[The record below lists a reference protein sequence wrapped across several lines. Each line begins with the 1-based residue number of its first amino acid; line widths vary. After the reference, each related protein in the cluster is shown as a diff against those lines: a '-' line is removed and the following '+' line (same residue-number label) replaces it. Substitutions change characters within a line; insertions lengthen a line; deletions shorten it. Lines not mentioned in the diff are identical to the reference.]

1 MAEKLLTDLKC
12 KRAKPRMGK
21 KGRLAPYRLNDG
33 GGLSLRVMPNGAK
46 YWQFRYRYAGTENT
60 LQIGVYD
67 EVSLDKARTE
77 RAKHRNVLRQGN
89 DPITARRV
97 AKSRI
102 QRETAETFAAISD
115 EWLTHRQPHIA
126 PVTHERNEGLVRR
139 ILLPKL
145 GALPIREIDVA
156 TLLSALK
163 AAEHK
168 GLRMSARR
176 ARTIASQIF
185 LYAIASGRATVNPA
199 TGIVKAMAAR
209 PTTEH
214 HAAMQG
220 EQIGTFLKALDG
232 GKGANKV
239 TAAALKVMFYTG
251 LRDGS
256 LRGAQWKE
264 INLGAARWT
273 IPAERMKRR
282 VQHSVPL
289 PAQAVAALKELQRL
303 TGRGPDSFVFAS
315 TGKAGYLAENTL
327 RVALHRLGFEVTA
340 HGFRSLITDE
350 LYKAG
355 FRSEWIE
362 RQMHHK
368 DANEVRAAYLRT
380 DFYDQRVP
388 MMQWWA
394 DACDAKKHDR
404 KAPPLPVIA
413 DFKPQP
419 QLVRA
424 A

>member
-12 KRAKPRMGK
+12 KRAKPK
-21 KGRLAPYRLNDG
+21 AKPYRLNDG
-33 GGLSLRVMPNGAK
+33 GGLTLRVMPNGAK
-46 YWQFRYRYAGTENT
+46 YWQLRYRYAGSENT

-67 EVSLDKARTE
+67 EVSLETARAE
-77 RAKHRNVLRQGN
+77 RDRHRDVLRQGA
-89 DPITARRV
+89 DPVTARRV
-97 AKSRI
+97 EKSRI
-102 QRETAETFAAISD
+102 RKETAETFAAIAD
-115 EWLTHRQPHIA
+115 EWLKHRQPHIA

-145 GALPIREIDVA
+145 GALPIREIEVA
-156 TLLSALK
+156 GLLAALK
-163 AAEHK
+163 SAERK
-168 GLRMSARR
+168 GRRMSARR

-199 TGIVKAMAAR
+199 TGIVKALDQR
-209 PTTEH
+209 PSTEH
-214 HAAMQG
+214 YAALQG
-220 EQIGTFLKALDG
+220 EHVGAFLKAIDA

-239 TAAALKVMFYTG
+239 TATALQLMLYTG

-256 LRGAQWKE
+256 LRGTRWRE
-264 INLGAARWT
+264 IDLLTARWT

-282 VQHSVPL
+282 EEHSVPL
-289 PAQAVAALKELQRL
+289 PAQALGVLKRLQSL
-303 TGRGPDSFVFAS
+303 TDRGPDSFVFAS
-315 TGKAGYLAENTL
+315 TGRNGFLAENTL
-327 RVALHRLGFEVTA
+327 RIALHRLGFKVTA

-355 FRSEWIE
+355 FRSEWVE

-380 DFYDQRVP
+380 DFYEQRVL

-394 DACDAKKHDR
+394 DACDARKHGR
-404 KAPPLPVIA
+404 ETPPIPSVA
-413 DFKPQP
+413 DFKPH
-419 QLVRA
+419 LVVA